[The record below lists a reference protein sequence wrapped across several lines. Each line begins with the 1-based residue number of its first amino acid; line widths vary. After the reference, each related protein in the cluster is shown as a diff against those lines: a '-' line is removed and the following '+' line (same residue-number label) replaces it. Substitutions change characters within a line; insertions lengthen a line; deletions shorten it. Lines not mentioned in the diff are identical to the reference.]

1 MRRIQEKEENC
12 MNFILALVPI
22 VWLIVAMSVIKLP
35 GYKACLIALAVAA
48 VEGCFIFGLTPVE
61 TLTAAL
67 EGILNA
73 LWPIILVIIA
83 ALFTYNMTLETGAM
97 EDIKRMLGSLSN
109 DNRILM
115 LIIAWGFGNFMEGMA
130 GFGTAVAIPAGML
143 VGVGFDPILA
153 VVACLVINST
163 PTVFGSVGV
172 PATTLAGIAGLDI
185 LTLTRYAATIQFVLT
200 FLSPFLAVI
209 IIGGGLK
216 AMKGMFPFT
225 LIASLSFVIPQF
237 LTAAFIGAELPNIL
251 GSIISMVIM
260 VAAAKLLPHQVEP
273 EYLITSSGK
282 KEQPMTL
289 QKGLTAWAPF
299 IFTFLFLLLTSNLV
313 PVIHDPLAAIKSS
326 VQVYAGEN
334 PGTLNFFWVNTP
346 GIIIFIASF
355 CGSLIQKASPATMWK
370 VLCRTVKN
378 NVKTILTVCSV
389 LAVAKIMG
397 YSGMISAIAAVLV
410 RVTGSF
416 FPLFSP
422 LIGVIGG
429 FVTGSGTS
437 TAVLFGSLQAQTAQ
451 QIGADPAWLCAA
463 NEMGGGVGKMLCPQS
478 IAIGCAAVGI
488 VGSESKILGKAFIYC
503 LLYAVLGGLICFF
516 FPILGLV

>member
-1 MRRIQEKEENC
+1 
-12 MNFILALVPI
+12 
-22 VWLIVAMSVIKLP
+22 
-35 GYKACLIALAVAA
+35 
-48 VEGCFIFGLTPVE
+48 
-61 TLTAAL
+61 
-67 EGILNA
+67 
-73 LWPIILVIIA
+73 
-83 ALFTYNMTLETGAM
+83 
-97 EDIKRMLGSLSN
+97 
-109 DNRILM
+109 
-115 LIIAWGFGNFMEGMA
+115 
-130 GFGTAVAIPAGML
+130 
-143 VGVGFDPILA
+143 
-153 VVACLVINST
+153 VACLVINST

-334 PGTLNFFWVNTP
+334 PGTLNFFWINTP

-410 RVTGSF
+410 QVTGSF

-451 QIGADPAWLCAA
+451 QIGSDPAWLCAA

-478 IAIGCAAVGI
+478 IAIGCAAVDLSGKDGELMGKI
-488 VGSESKILGKAFIYC
+488 APYAFGFLALMMIEVYVG
-503 LLYAVLGGLICFF
+503 VMMGL
-516 FPILGLV
+516 